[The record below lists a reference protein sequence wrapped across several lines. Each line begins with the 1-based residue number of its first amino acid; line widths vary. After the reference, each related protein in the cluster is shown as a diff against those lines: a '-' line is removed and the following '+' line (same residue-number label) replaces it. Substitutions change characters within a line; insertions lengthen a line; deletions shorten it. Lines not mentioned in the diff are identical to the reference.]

1 MVKTQ
6 TEETFDARLADFR
19 QRVDTLVHDRR
30 MTGRTTYGQGLEHMD
45 ARYDWRMMALEEI
58 LDFAQ
63 YQQAEI
69 LRLQQKVD
77 ELELRLEGGIS
88 N

>member
-1 MVKTQ
+1 MKKTQ
-6 TEETFDARLADFR
+6 TEETFDQRVSDFR
-19 QRVDTLVHDRR
+19 QRVDTLVRERR
-30 MTGRTTYGQGLEHMD
+30 ETGRKTYGQGLEHAD

-77 ELELRLEGGIS
+77 ELELRLERGLS